1 MMLDRRRRC
10 EDAIEQKEPWP
21 NYLGSNIHSAGDVNV
36 KYILVAASFFLQ
48 IIWLFKC
55 H

>member
-1 MMLDRRRRC
+1 MMLDRRRLC

-21 NYLGSNIHSAGDVNV
+21 NNLGSNTRSAPDVNV
-36 KYILVAASFFLQ
+36 KDILVASSFLQ
-48 IIWLFKC
+48 IIWLFRG